1 MISIVQTGQH
11 VVNIEAGPASR
22 TPAGDAF
29 TAVLGQ
35 VIGLTRRFTTA
46 GEALA
51 KPAGQTLARWL
62 VLGAVQ
68 DAPATVAQVARILHL
83 ARQGVQRLAD
93 LLVRDGLAVYQDNP
107 AHRRAKLLRI
117 TPHGRA
123 SLPTRWPCPTP
134 SCGSSSTP
142 MTALLP
148 PSTHDPSA
156 RPRGWRSSC
165 LASAD
170 QRKTSSQC
178 LRCCVPLGTASSASI
193 SADSLS
199 PLAQLSP
206 TRTPWRPLP
215 GISWL

>member
-1 MISIVQTGQH
+1 MITIVQTGQH

-62 VLGAVQ
+62 VLEAVQ
-68 DAPATVAQVARILHL
+68 DQPATVAQVARTLHL

-123 SLPTRWPCPTP
+123 TLRTIQARQAAWADAV
-134 SCGSSSTP
+134 GA
-142 MTALLP
+142 ALGE
-148 PSTHDPSA
+148 DE
-156 RPRGWRSSC
+156 
-165 LASAD
+165 
-170 QRKTSSQC
+170 
-178 LRCCVPLGTASSASI
+178 LRQASI
-193 SADSLS
+193 LLDRIQHAVTNA
-199 PLAQLSP
+199 PP
-206 TRTPWRPLP
+206 P
-215 GISWL
+215 GGRS